1 MEMRGGAGWAGW
13 IAGPL
18 GWFVHQQIGST
29 TNYWDCSVG
38 RPWLVIGLGLACA
51 VIVLAGGAMSW
62 RGLRSAGGGDGNG
75 RFIAVMGLMAAGVF
89 LVAVVGQT
97 MAGIVFT
104 GCER

>member
-1 MEMRGGAGWAGW
+1 VS
-13 IAGPL
+13 L
-18 GWFVHQQIGST
+18 
-29 TNYWDCSVG
+29 
-38 RPWLVIGLGLACA
+38 
-51 VIVLAGGAMSW
+51 
-62 RGLRSAGGGDGNG
+62 RGLRSAGGGGNG